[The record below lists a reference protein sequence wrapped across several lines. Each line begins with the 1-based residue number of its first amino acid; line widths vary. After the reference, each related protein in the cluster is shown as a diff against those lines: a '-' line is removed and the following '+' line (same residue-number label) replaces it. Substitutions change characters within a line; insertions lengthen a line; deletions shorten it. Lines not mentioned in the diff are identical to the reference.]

1 MIERTYEMLT
11 ERGGIE
17 TPAPVKMWTRGVPV
31 EESAMKQ
38 LANVAATLVLT
49 GVAVLAALLSI
60 WGFAT
65 LREHAGTIAK
75 EAAEKAMPKAAEA
88 AAERAVRKL
97 LDLPEGEGSNEI
109 ARAYG
114 SENNGN

>member
-1 MIERTYEMLT
+1 ML
-11 ERGGIE
+11 G
-17 TPAPVKMWTRGVPV
+17 
-31 EESAMKQ
+31 
-38 LANVAATLVLT
+38 AATLVLT